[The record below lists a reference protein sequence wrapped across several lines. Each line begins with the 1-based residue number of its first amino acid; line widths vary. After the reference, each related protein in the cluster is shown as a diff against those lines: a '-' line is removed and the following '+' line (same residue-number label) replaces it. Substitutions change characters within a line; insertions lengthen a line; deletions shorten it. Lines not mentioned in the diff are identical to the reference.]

1 MASDRV
7 DYSAG
12 HLRSVAT
19 DADRQRP
26 GFLNNTLRRA
36 GACFGVVVG
45 RGSVP
50 GGKLYLSGLVLC
62 VSVKPLKS
70 KFVKKSRDR

>member
-1 MASDRV
+1 MPKIVFLGHTLVSHDRV
-7 DYSAG
+7 DYAAG

-19 DADRQRP
+19 DADRQQP
-26 GFLNNTLRRA
+26 GFLNNTLRRP

-50 GGKLYLSGLVLC
+50 G
-62 VSVKPLKS
+62 S
-70 KFVKKSRDR
+70 K

>member
-1 MASDRV
+1 MAPDRV

-19 DADRQRP
+19 DEDRQRP
-26 GFLNNTLRRA
+26 GFLNNTLRRP

-50 GGKLYLSGLVLC
+50 G
-62 VSVKPLKS
+62 S
-70 KFVKKSRDR
+70 K